1 MLRFLR
7 KYSTSTAIKILYG
20 VLAALFILWG
30 VGAIGGERRQD
41 VAVVRGQVISRR
53 DLERATE
60 ALTRRYEQLLRGS
73 SVNLL
78 HSLNLRGQALDL
90 LIERALLRH
99 EAARLGIAVTDHD
112 VVDAM
117 PQMPEL
123 QENGRYDPSRVDLI
137 KRSERVPGEFA
148 DAVRQDL
155 QQQRLV
161 AIVTDGVGVS
171 DGELEERYR
180 FDHEKANLAF
190 VRSAA
195 ADLAATITLSDEE
208 LQKYLDEH
216 ADSYRVPARVRARYV
231 AYRPADFLS
240 QVEVKDDDV
249 AEYYA
254 LHKEDKFT
262 EPEQVRARH
271 ILIKAAA
278 DAGADA
284 KAAARNKAEELLA
297 KVKAGADFAALA
309 KESSQDPGSGAK
321 GGDLGLFPRGRM
333 TPAFEEAAFALQA
346 GGVSDVVETPFGFH
360 VIKVEEHRPGGVKPL
375 EAVHDEIADG
385 LKQERS
391 LALARK
397 QAEEDRRKIARGTPF
412 AEALAGRTI
421 EETPPFA
428 KGAEVPG
435 VERAPGFAESAFA
448 LREGEVSDL
457 IESPDAIYLLAP
469 FAYSEAHAPPL
480 DEVRERLAA
489 DARRERGEAAARERG
504 EKLLAR
510 AKEIGLD
517 QAAAEADV
525 RVEETGPF
533 ERVDAIPT
541 LGRLADLTADAFSLT
556 PEAPLA
562 PKVYRTGGDA
572 IVAALR
578 ARTPAD
584 MAGFEGARDKLRETL
599 LKQKHAAVWTA
610 YVDHLKGRAQREGA
624 LDVHNDLLAP
634 G

>member
-20 VLAALFILWG
+20 VLAALFVLWG

-53 DLERATE
+53 DLEQATE
-60 ALTRRYEQLLRGS
+60 ALTRRYEQLLRGR

-123 QENGRYDPSRVDLI
+123 QENGRYGPSRVDLI
-137 KRSERVPGEFA
+137 KRSERVPGDFA
-148 DAVRQDL
+148 DDVRQKL

-161 AIVTDGVGVS
+161 ALVTDGVGVS

-190 VRSAA
+190 VRSRA
-195 ADLAATITLSDEE
+195 ADLAGTITLSDAE
-208 LQKYLDEH
+208 LRKYLDEH
-216 ADSYRVPARVRARYV
+216 ADRYRVPARVRARYV

-240 QVEVKDDDV
+240 QVELKDGEV

-262 EPEQVRARH
+262 EPEEVRARH
-271 ILIKAAA
+271 ILVKTAA

-284 KAAARNKAEELLA
+284 KAAARKKAEELLA

-309 KESSQDPGSGAK
+309 KERSEDAGSAAN
-321 GGDLGLFPRGRM
+321 GGDLGLFTRGRM
-333 TPAFEEAAFALQA
+333 TPAFEEAAFALQ
-346 GGVSDVVETPFGFH
+346 GGGLSDVVETPFGFH
-360 VIKVEEHRPGGVKPL
+360 VIKVEEHRPGGAKPL
-375 EAVHDEIADG
+375 ETVHDEIADT
-385 LKQERS
+385 LKRERS

-397 QAEEDRRKIARGTPF
+397 QAAEDRRKIARGAPF
-412 AEALAGRTI
+412 AEALGGRTI

-435 VERAPGFAESAFA
+435 VGRVPGFAESAFA

-457 IESPDAIYLLAP
+457 IESPDASAIDLLAP

-480 DEVRERLAA
+480 DEVRERVTA
-489 DARRERGEAAARERG
+489 DARRE
-504 EKLLAR
+504 
-510 AKEIGLD
+510 
-517 QAAAEADV
+517 
-525 RVEETGPF
+525 
-533 ERVDAIPT
+533 
-541 LGRLADLTADAFSLT
+541 
-556 PEAPLA
+556 
-562 PKVYRTGGDA
+562 
-572 IVAALR
+572 
-578 ARTPAD
+578 
-584 MAGFEGARDKLRETL
+584 
-599 LKQKHAAVWTA
+599 
-610 YVDHLKGRAQREGA
+610 
-624 LDVHNDLLAP
+624 
-634 G
+634 

>member
-7 KYSTSTAIKILYG
+7 KYSSSFGIKFLYA
-20 VLAALFILWG
+20 VLAGLFILWG

-41 VAVVRGQVISRR
+41 VAVVHGQAISRR
-53 DLERATE
+53 DLEQATA
-60 ALTRRYEQLLRGS
+60 ALTRQYEQMLRGS
-73 SVNLL
+73 RSAELL
-78 HSLNLRGQALDL
+78 RNLNLSGQALDQ
-90 LIERALLRH
+90 LIEQALLRH
-99 EAARLGIAVTDHD
+99 EAARLGIVVTDADLLDAVTRL
-112 VVDAM
+112 
-117 PQMPEL
+117 PEL
-123 QENGRYDPSRVDLI
+123 QQNGRFDRSRLEAIVH
-137 KRSERVPGEFA
+137 GGQGAEFE
-148 DAVRQDL
+148 DAVRQNL
-155 QQQRLV
+155 LRQRLQ
-161 AIVTDGVGVS
+161 ALVTDGVGVS

-195 ADLAATITLSDEE
+195 AELAATITLSDEE
-208 LQKYLDEH
+208 LQKYLDGH
-216 ADSYRVPARVRARYV
+216 PDPYRVPARVRARYV

-240 QVEVKDDDV
+240 QVEVKDDEV

-254 LHKEDKFT
+254 LHKDDKFT

-271 ILIKAAA
+271 ILVKTAA

-284 KAAARNKAEELLA
+284 KAAARKKAEELLA

-309 KESSQDPGSGAK
+309 KERSEDAGSAAN
-321 GGDLGLFPRGRM
+321 GGDLGLFTRGRM

-375 EAVHDEIADG
+375 ETVHDEIVDT
-385 LKQERS
+385 LKRERS

-397 QAEEDRRKIARGTPF
+397 QAEEDRRKIARGAPF

-435 VERAPGFAESAFA
+435 VGRVPGFAESAFA

-457 IESPDAIYLLAP
+457 IESPDAIYLLSP
-469 FAYSEAHAPPL
+469 FAYSEAHTPPL
-480 DEVRERLAA
+480 DEVRERVAA
-489 DARRERGEAAARERG
+489 DARRERGEAAARERAD
-504 EKLLAR
+504 KLLAR
-510 AKEIGLD
+510 AREIGLD
-517 QAAAEADV
+517 QAAAEAGV

-533 ERVDAIPT
+533 ERVDSIPKI
-541 LGRLADLTADAFSLT
+541 GRVADLTADAFTLA

-562 PKVYRTGGDA
+562 PKVYATGGDA
-572 IVAALR
+572 IVVALR

-584 MAGFEGARDKLRETL
+584 MAGFEGAKDGLRETL
-599 LKQKHAAVWTA
+599 LKQKREAVLTA
-610 YVDHLKGRAQREGA
+610 YLSYLMKRAQSEGA
-624 LDVHNDLLAP
+624 LEVRADARP
-634 G
+634 RG

>member
-7 KYSTSTAIKILYG
+7 KYSSSIGVKILYG
-20 VLAALFILWG
+20 LLAALFILWMG
-30 VGAIGGERRQD
+30 GGIGGERRQD
-41 VAVVRGQVISRR
+41 VAVVYGQVISHG
-53 DLERATE
+53 DLEQATA
-60 ALTRRYEQLLRGS
+60 ALTRQYEQLLRGS
-73 SVNLL
+73 RSADLL
-78 HSLNLRGQALDL
+78 RSLNLSGQALDQ
-90 LIERALLRH
+90 LIEQALLRH
-99 EAARLGIAVTDHD
+99 EAARLGVAVPTADID
-112 VVDAM
+112 DTVKRL
-117 PQMPEL
+117 PRFQ
-123 QENGRYDPSRVDLI
+123 QNGRFD
-137 KRSERVPGEFA
+137 RSLLEAYLRDERVPGEFE
-148 DAVRQDL
+148 DAIRQSIL
-155 QQQRLV
+155 KQRLE
-161 AIVTDGVGVS
+161 ALVTDGVGVS

-216 ADSYRVPARVRARYV
+216 ADAYRVPARVRARYV

-271 ILIKAAA
+271 ILIEAAA
-278 DAGADA
+278 DAGADE
-284 KAAARNKAEELLA
+284 KAAARKKAEELLA

-309 KESSQDPGSGAK
+309 EETSQDPGSGAK

-435 VERAPGFAESAFA
+435 VGRAPGFTESAFA
-448 LREGEVSDL
+448 LREGQVSDL
-457 IESPDAIYLLAP
+457 LESPDAIYLLAP
-469 FAYSEAHAPPL
+469 FASSEAHAPPL
-480 DEVRERLAA
+480 DDVRER
-489 DARRERGEAAARERG
+489 
-504 EKLLAR
+504 
-510 AKEIGLD
+510 
-517 QAAAEADV
+517 
-525 RVEETGPF
+525 
-533 ERVDAIPT
+533 
-541 LGRLADLTADAFSLT
+541 
-556 PEAPLA
+556 
-562 PKVYRTGGDA
+562 
-572 IVAALR
+572 VA
-578 ARTPAD
+578 T
-584 MAGFEGARDKLRETL
+584 
-599 LKQKHAAVWTA
+599 V
-610 YVDHLKGRAQREGA
+610 
-624 LDVHNDLLAP
+624 
-634 G
+634 

>member
-7 KYSTSTAIKILYG
+7 KYSNSTGVKSLMA
-20 VLAALFILWG
+20 VLALLFILWG

-41 VAVVRGQVISRR
+41 VAVVHGQAISRR
-53 DLERATE
+53 DLEQATA
-60 ALTRRYEQLLRGS
+60 ALNRQYEQLLRGRAD
-73 SVNLL
+73 LL
-78 HSLNLRGQALDL
+78 RGLNLSGQALDQ
-90 LIERALLRH
+90 LIEQALLRH
-99 EAARLGIAVTDHD
+99 EAARLGIAVTNAEIDET
-112 VVDAM
+112 VKR
-117 PQMPEL
+117 MPEL
-123 QENGRYDPSRVDLI
+123 QQNGRFDRSRVEAIVQAGQGPAFEDSI
-137 KRSERVPGEFA
+137 
-148 DAVRQDL
+148 RQSL
-155 QQQRLV
+155 LKQRLE
-161 AIVTDGVGVS
+161 ALVTDGVGVS
-171 DGELEERYR
+171 DGELDERYR

-190 VRSAA
+190 VRSTA

-240 QVEVKDDDV
+240 QAEVKDDDV

-271 ILIKAAA
+271 ILIKVAA

-284 KAAARNKAEELLA
+284 KAAARKKTEELLA

-309 KESSQDPGSGAK
+309 KESSEDPGSAAN
-321 GGDLGLFPRGRM
+321 GGDLGLFLRGRM

-375 EAVHDEIADG
+375 EAVHDEIADS

-480 DEVRERLAA
+480 DEVREGSRRP
-489 DARRERGEAAARERG
+489 AR
-504 EKLLAR
+504 
-510 AKEIGLD
+510 
-517 QAAAEADV
+517 
-525 RVEETGPF
+525 
-533 ERVDAIPT
+533 
-541 LGRLADLTADAFSLT
+541 SS
-556 PEAPLA
+556 
-562 PKVYRTGGDA
+562 
-572 IVAALR
+572 
-578 ARTPAD
+578 
-584 MAGFEGARDKLRETL
+584 AGTRSRRSAGSRS
-599 LKQKHAAVWTA
+599 
-610 YVDHLKGRAQREGA
+610 
-624 LDVHNDLLAP
+624 
-634 G
+634 

>member
-7 KYSTSTAIKILYG
+7 KYSSSIGIKVLYG
-20 VLAALFILWG
+20 VLALLFVGWG

-41 VAVVRGQVISRR
+41 VAVVHGQAISRL
-53 DLERATE
+53 DLEQAKE
-60 ALTRRYEQLLRGS
+60 ALTRQYDQLLRGRAD
-73 SVNLL
+73 LL
-78 HSLNLRGQALDL
+78 RGLNLSGQALDQ
-90 LIERALLRH
+90 LIEQALLRH
-99 EAARLGIAVTDHD
+99 EAARLGISVTDED

-117 PQMPEL
+117 GRRPEL

-137 KRSERVPGEFA
+137 KRSQRVPGEFA
-148 DAVRQDL
+148 DDVRQYL
-155 QQQRLV
+155 ERQRLEALV
-161 AIVTDGVGVS
+161 ADGVGVS

-180 FDHEKANLAF
+180 FDHEKADLAF

-262 EPEQVRARH
+262 ESEQVRARH

-321 GGDLGLFPRGRM
+321 GGDLGLFARGRM

-360 VIKVEEHRPGGVKPL
+360 VIKVEEHRPGGAKPL
-375 EAVHDEIADG
+375 ESVHDEIADA
-385 LKQERS
+385 LKQERCR
-391 LALARK
+391 ALAGK
-397 QAEEDRRKIARGTPF
+397 QAEEDQRKIARGTPF
-412 AEALAGRTI
+412 AEALAGRMI

-480 DEVRERLAA
+480 DEVRERVAA

-510 AKEIGLD
+510 AREVGLE
-517 QAAAEADV
+517 QATAEAGV

-533 ERVDAIPT
+533 ERGDAIPKI
-541 LGRLADLTADAFSLT
+541 GRVAELTADAFALT

-562 PKVYRTGGDA
+562 PKVYATGGDA

-584 MAGFEGARDKLRETL
+584 MAGFEGAKEKLRETL
-599 LKQKHAAVWTA
+599 LKQKRDAMLTA
-610 YVDHLKGRAQREGA
+610 YVDYLKKRARDAAA
-624 LDVHNDLLAP
+624 LEVRADVLP
-634 G
+634 RG

>member
-7 KYSTSTAIKILYG
+7 KYSSSTGVKILYG

-30 VGAIGGERRQD
+30 VGAIGGERREN
-41 VAVVRGQVISRR
+41 VAVVYGQAISRR
-53 DLERATE
+53 DVEQATA
-60 ALTRRYEQLLRGS
+60 ALTRQYEQLLRGRPD
-73 SVNLL
+73 LL
-78 HSLNLRGQALDL
+78 RGLDLSGQALNQ
-90 LIERALLRH
+90 LIEQALLRH
-99 EAARLGIAVTDHD
+99 EAARLGITVTNADVDDAV
-112 VVDAM
+112 M
-117 PQMPEL
+117 RLPEL
-123 QENGRYDPSRVDLI
+123 QQDGRFDRRRLEAVL
-137 KRSERVPGEFA
+137 RGERVSGEFE
-148 DAVRQDL
+148 DAVRQDIL
-155 QQQRLV
+155 RRRLE
-161 AIVTDGVGVS
+161 ALVTDGVGVS
-171 DGELEERYR
+171 DGELEERWR

-190 VRSAA
+190 VRSAV

-208 LQKYLDEH
+208 LQKYLDAH
-216 ADSYRVPARVRARYV
+216 PDPYRVPARVRARYV

-240 QVEVKDDDV
+240 QVEIKDDDV

-271 ILIKAAA
+271 ILVKVAPDAAA
-278 DAGADA
+278 EA
-284 KAAARNKAEELLA
+284 KAAARKKAEELLA

-309 KESSQDPGSGAK
+309 KERSDDPGSAAK

-375 EAVHDEIADG
+375 AAVHDEIVETV
-385 LKQERS
+385 KQERAR
-391 LALARK
+391 ALARQ

-412 AEALAGRTI
+412 ADALAGRTI

-435 VERAPGFAESAFA
+435 VGRVPGFAESAFA

-457 IESPDAIYLLAP
+457 IEGPDATYLLTP
-469 FAYSEAHAPPL
+469 FAYSEAHVEPL
-480 DEVRERLAA
+480 DEVRERVAA
-489 DARRERGEAAARERG
+489 DARRERAAAAARERA

-510 AKEIGLD
+510 AREIGLE
-517 QAAAEADV
+517 QAAAEAGL

-533 ERVDAIPT
+533 ERADAIPKI
-541 LGRLADLTADAFSLT
+541 GRVAELTADAFTLT
-556 PEAPLA
+556 PDAPLA
-562 PKVYRTGGDA
+562 PKVYTTGGDA

-584 MAGFEGARDKLRETL
+584 MAGFESAKNELRATLERQKREAVRTAWVSYLKQRARD
-599 LKQKHAAVWTA
+599 
-610 YVDHLKGRAQREGA
+610 EGA
-624 LDVHNDLLAP
+624 FDVRPDALP
-634 G
+634 RG

>member
-20 VLAALFILWG
+20 VLAALFVLWG

-53 DLERATE
+53 DLEQATE

-137 KRSERVPGEFA
+137 KRSERVPGDFA
-148 DAVRQDL
+148 DDVRQKL

-161 AIVTDGVGVS
+161 ALVTDGVGVS

-190 VRSAA
+190 VRSRA
-195 ADLAATITLSDEE
+195 ADLAGTITLSDAE

-240 QVEVKDDDV
+240 QAEVKDDDV

-271 ILIKAAA
+271 ILIKVAA

-284 KAAARNKAEELLA
+284 KAAARKKTEELLA

-309 KESSQDPGSGAK
+309 KESSEDPGSVAN
-321 GGDLGLFPRGRM
+321 GGDLGLFLRGHM

-375 EAVHDEIADG
+375 EAVHDGIADS

-480 DEVRERLAA
+480 DEVRERVAA
-489 DARRERGEAAARERG
+489 DARREGGEAAARERG

-510 AKEIGLD
+510 AREIGLE
-517 QAAAEADV
+517 QATAEAGV

-533 ERVDAIPT
+533 ERGDAIPKI
-541 LGRLADLTADAFSLT
+541 GRVAELTADAFALT

-562 PKVYRTGGDA
+562 PKVYATGGDA

-584 MAGFEGARDKLRETL
+584 MAGFEGAKEKLRETL
-599 LKQKHAAVWTA
+599 LKQKRDAMLTA
-610 YVDHLKGRAQREGA
+610 YVDYLKKRARDEGA
-624 LDVHNDLLAP
+624 LEVRADVLP
-634 G
+634 RG

>member
-7 KYSTSTAIKILYG
+7 KYSSSIGVKVLYG
-20 VLAALFILWG
+20 VLALLFIGWG

-41 VAVVRGQVISRR
+41 VAVVHGQAISRR
-53 DLERATE
+53 DLEQAKA
-60 ALTRRYEQLLRGS
+60 ALNRQYEQLLRGRAD
-73 SVNLL
+73 LL
-78 HSLNLRGQALDL
+78 RGLNLSGQALDQ
-90 LIERALLRH
+90 LIEQALLRH
-99 EAARLGIAVTDHD
+99 EAARLGIAVTNAEIDET
-112 VVDAM
+112 VKR
-117 PQMPEL
+117 MPEL
-123 QENGRYDPSRVDLI
+123 QQNGRFDRSRVEAS
-137 KRSERVPGEFA
+137 KRAGQGPEFT
-148 DAVRQDL
+148 DAIRQNL
-155 QQQRLV
+155 LKQRLE
-161 AIVTDGVGVS
+161 ALVTDGVGVS
-171 DGELEERYR
+171 DGELDERYR
-180 FDHEKANLAF
+180 VDHEKANLAF
-190 VRSAA
+190 VRSTA

-216 ADSYRVPARVRARYV
+216 ADSYRIPTRVRARYV

-271 ILIKAAA
+271 ILIEAAA
-278 DAGADA
+278 DAGADE
-284 KAAARNKAEELLA
+284 KAAARKKAEELLA

-309 KESSQDPGSGAK
+309 KETSQDPGSGAK

-360 VIKVEEHRPGGVKPL
+360 VIKVEEHRPGGVKSL
-375 EAVHDEIADG
+375 EAVHDEIAES

-421 EETPPFA
+421 EETEPFA
-428 KGAEVPG
+428 RGAEVPG
-435 VERAPGFAESAFA
+435 VGRVPGFAESAFA
-448 LREGEVSDL
+448 LREGEVSAL
-457 IESPDAIYLLAP
+457 IESPEAIYLPAP

-480 DEVRERLAA
+480 DEVRERVAA

-517 QAAAEADV
+517 Q
-525 RVEETGPF
+525 
-533 ERVDAIPT
+533 I
-541 LGRLADLTADAFSLT
+541 
-556 PEAPLA
+556 
-562 PKVYRTGGDA
+562 
-572 IVAALR
+572 
-578 ARTPAD
+578 
-584 MAGFEGARDKLRETL
+584 
-599 LKQKHAAVWTA
+599 
-610 YVDHLKGRAQREGA
+610 GRAH
-624 LDVHNDLLAP
+624 V
-634 G
+634 